1 MRFFRKDRVGSLI
14 EKELGMLIVK
24 EVEVPG
30 ALITIT
36 AVEVQKKLDRA
47 VVKFSV
53 IPSEKAPEVL
63 KILGKAAG
71 RLQFTLSRKLNIK
84 PMPKIIFEIDRGPEN
99 AARVEKALLED
110 NNKGQ

>member
-1 MRFFRKDRVGSLI
+1 MKFYRSDRVSSLI
-14 EKELGMLIVK
+14 EKELGMLLIK
-24 EVEVPG
+24 EIETPG

-36 AVEVQKKLDRA
+36 AVEVQRKMERA

-71 RLQFTLSRKLNIK
+71 RLQFMLSRKLNIK
-84 PMPKIIFEIDRGPEN
+84 PMPKIVFEIDRGPEN
-99 AARVEKALLED
+99 AAQVEKALLSD
-110 NNKGQ
+110 NNSVY